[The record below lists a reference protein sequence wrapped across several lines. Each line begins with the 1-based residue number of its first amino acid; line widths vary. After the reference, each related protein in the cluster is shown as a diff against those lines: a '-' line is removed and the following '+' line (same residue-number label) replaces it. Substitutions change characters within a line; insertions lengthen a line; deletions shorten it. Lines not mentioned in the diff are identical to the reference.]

1 MWTKPGT
8 EKTGFNDGF
17 HERMEKLYPLYTS
30 ALQSGE
36 ALGRINVWA
45 EGQTDASI
53 RWVAGNDGFAM
64 LLTGLSYLSES
75 WAEGFDPALMSS
87 GDFIT
92 GWGDTI
98 RVNFMHRTGRVDY
111 YETQGCRDIRLNYG
125 SADQNGLFMYLLLS
139 DHIVDLDALLRRS
152 DLSKNAGRP
161 PHSQI

>member
-1 MWTKPGT
+1 MDQTWNRK
-8 EKTGFNDGF
+8 N
-17 HERMEKLYPLYTS
+17 R
-30 ALQSGE
+30 LQRWFSGANGE
-36 ALGRINVWA
+36 ALSALYKRAAKRRSSGTNQLWA